1 MIAADRGYRYG
12 DGMHRIVAAAT
23 VLIAAVPAFQTPA
36 PIDPQALQRM
46 VATERA
52 FAAATAEIGVRDG
65 FLTFFAEDAV
75 RIERAPN
82 AAVVPA
88 RPALLA
94 QASAKLPI
102 ANQLIWEPFTGHV
115 SSDGTLGWLTGG
127 FVSMNQA
134 QHEVV
139 GQGAYFSVWK
149 RHADGTWRVW
159 LDEGISLPQIWRSAA
174 PFRVAPDPDTGT
186 AGSAGET
193 IDDAEAAITSNLD
206 AWRAR
211 LGADVRFHIDGQMP
225 LVGRDAV
232 IASTRAST
240 AATYALLR
248 SEVAGSRDLGVTIGS
263 LELRSAQT
271 RRGTWVRVW
280 KRDVT
285 GRWRIVF
292 QTEKTAAGSISQ

>member
-1 MIAADRGYRYG
+1 
-12 DGMHRIVAAAT
+12 
-23 VLIAAVPAFQTPA
+23 
-36 PIDPQALQRM
+36 
-46 VATERA
+46 
-52 FAAATAEIGVRDG
+52 
-65 FLTFFAEDAV
+65 
-75 RIERAPN
+75 
-82 AAVVPA
+82 
-88 RPALLA
+88 
-94 QASAKLPI
+94 
-102 ANQLIWEPFTGHV
+102 
-115 SSDGTLGWLTGG
+115 
-127 FVSMNQA
+127 MNQA

-159 LDEGISLPQIWRSAA
+159 LDEGISLPQIWRGAA
-174 PFRVAPDPDTGT
+174 PFRVAPDPDSGT
-186 AGSAGET
+186 AGSPGET

-211 LGADVRFHIDGQMP
+211 LGADVRLHIDGQMP

-263 LELRSAQT
+263 VELRSAQT

-292 QTEKTAAGSISQ
+292 QTEKTAAGSIFQ